1 MSYPGE
7 EAVYVLLVIGL
18 AFASLGVLGLIRF
31 PDFYT
36 RLHAATKCTTFGAIF
51 IVAAVAFYSV
61 LWWRDEPQWGLAI
74 HAVFGLF
81 ALLLTN
87 PAGAHA
93 LARAA
98 YRAGLKPKG
107 LVVDELAEDLPRLE
121 AEENQEASA

>member
-1 MSYPGE
+1 MTLPDE
-7 EAVYVLLVIGL
+7 FIWLLLAVGVFFATLGVIGL
-18 AFASLGVLGLIRF
+18 HRF

-51 IVAAVAFYSV
+51 IIAAVAFYAMFN
-61 LWWRDEPQWGLAI
+61 WHDEAEWGLAV
-74 HAVFGLF
+74 HAVFALF

-98 YRAGLKPKG
+98 YRAGLTPLG
-107 LVVDELAEDLPRLE
+107 LAHDDLTTQEEE
-121 AEENQEASA
+121 A